1 MKFLGAIVVAALIFL
16 SGAAAARAADDTPD
30 DIHRKCA
37 AEHADAL
44 SVTSCLKV
52 EEADYGKR
60 LAAAYK
66 EVVDAQ
72 TPEAKQALAEAQKS
86 WLQFQSQDCAFHKQ
100 VLSFNGAEHGEAAAA
115 LCTLRTTMQ
124 RLAELEALL
133 PQLEH

>member
-16 SGAAAARAADDTPD
+16 GATAAARAADNTPD
-30 DIHRKCA
+30 DIHRQCA
-37 AEHADAL
+37 AEHAHSL
-44 SVTSCLKV
+44 SVTNCLKA
-52 EEADYGKR
+52 EEKDYGKR
-60 LAAAYK
+60 LAAAYM
-66 EVVDAQ
+66 EVLDAQ
-72 TPEAKQALAEAQKS
+72 TPEAKQALVEAQKS
-86 WLQFQSQDCAFHKQ
+86 WLKYQSQDCAFHKQ